1 MVRYIVGL
9 RLKYK
14 HLNIFWLWYFHGY
27 FYDMMGTYI
36 YVLLHVVK
44 QIQVL
49 RFLKMMSVKC

>member
-14 HLNIFWLWYFHGY
+14 HLNIFGYGY
-27 FYDMMGTYI
+27 FYDIMGTYI

-44 QIQVL
+44 QIHVL